1 MEDAVAKCVT
11 KKTPKE
17 ETAKQIRVSPQAK
30 KDAGICLPVIILEKV
45 GGEDSKV
52 GGWGGRKSSLSPERK
67 GVCEYSHRLKISL
80 KQLDKLTGT
89 GCTMLQKTISG

>member
-1 MEDAVAKCVT
+1 MRYKED
-11 KKTPKE
+11 PKGRDGE
-17 ETAKQIRVSPQAK
+17 ADSCIAPGKEGRGYMSSP
-30 KDAGICLPVIILEKV
+30 VRILEKV

-67 GVCEYSHRLKISL
+67 GVCEYNHRLKISL

-89 GCTMLQKTISG
+89 GRTMLQKTISG